1 MRWLGLGFSTISAF
15 ARMHIIWGDAIVPA
29 SPAARRHV
37 RDVDALFRLLVV
49 MRQRLFEFLLDA
61 ERVSRGARPEFPQG
75 VPIALA
81 LENVMRRTPAP
92 AA

>member
-1 MRWLGLGFSTISAF
+1 MPSSL
-15 ARMHIIWGDAIVPA
+15 PA
-29 SPAARRHV
+29 PAARRHV

-81 LENVMRRTPAP
+81 LENVMRKNSRSCSLIRSQGEFR
-92 AA
+92 